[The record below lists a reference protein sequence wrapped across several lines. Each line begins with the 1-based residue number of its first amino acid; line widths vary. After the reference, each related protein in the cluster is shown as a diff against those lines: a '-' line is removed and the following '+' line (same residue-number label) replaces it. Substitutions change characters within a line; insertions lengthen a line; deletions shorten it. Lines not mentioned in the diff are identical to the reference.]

1 MDLAS
6 AIGGGSLPQGDDD
19 PLNSPFAPR
28 KRREEPK
35 GLFDLPDDPLKEG
48 EATAQAVAENIAW
61 LRREGVDAR
70 CDAYVLGTVPDV
82 FARFSALL
90 DGRSLEVSRLRGVWV
105 VPPFVLKDIDAQ
117 VRWHTVRGRVAP
129 FLKNDYL
136 GRIDG
141 ELRTG
146 AAIDWRAMGMQ
157 ALRAMTSHARAAPR
171 TLPLTRC
178 ASHAAPPHTMPHP
191 VPHSAACTAQA
202 ENLVV
207 V

>member
-1 MDLAS
+1 MRPRLSPQTCVPRDARRRSLSLPHMDGLAS
-6 AIGGGSLPQGDDD
+6 AIGGGNVPQGADDD
-19 PLNSPFAPR
+19 GQSSTPFAPR

-61 LRREGVDAR
+61 LRREGFDAR
-70 CDAYVLGTVPDV
+70 CDAHVLGTVPEV
-82 FARFSALL
+82 FAGFGAVL
-90 DGRSLEVSRLRGVWV
+90 DERSLEVGRLHGVWV

-117 VRWHTVRGRVAP
+117 VRWHTVRSRIAP

-157 ALRAMTSHARAAPR
+157 A
-171 TLPLTRC
+171 
-178 ASHAAPPHTMPHP
+178 
-191 VPHSAACTAQA
+191 
-202 ENLVV
+202 
-207 V
+207 

>member
-1 MDLAS
+1 MDGLAS

-90 DGRSLEVSRLRGVWV
+90 DERSLEVSRLRGVWV

-157 ALRAMTSHARAAPR
+157 AFRAM
-171 TLPLTRC
+171 TRC
-178 ASHAAPPHTMPHP
+178 ASHAAPHTLRLLTQRLTRCLTPP
-191 VPHSAACTAQA
+191 LARCRPRTSSWSST
-202 ENLVV
+202 
-207 V
+207 